1 MFGDMSEENVI
12 ALYETLAKIF
22 ELKENCKV
30 SVKVKQKGK

>member
-1 MFGDMSEENVI
+1 MKLHNVN

-30 SVKVKQKGK
+30 SVEVKQKEK